1 MGAGAIGE
9 DNYGLNLSADDDAD
23 QESENE
29 DCSLPELSMDQ
40 LLGSSGSLGSLRC
53 FLGRRRLEPLPEED
67 SPGSGKHQVGWWW
80 QRFQTTSKSSVGANA
95 EERDR
100 VFVKLNQEDEEFRR
114 KIVDLHRKLSDVDA
128 DVSYAETAGLPNS
141 RSSREAERL
150 KELEA
155 VARRAE
161 ETNSRN
167 AEEMNAER
175 RREAMRRE
183 DSAEASDR
191 RKYRSRR
198 QADQLRRSRRFEE
211 EYDDQNGSP
220 SSETNFLNRLRL
232 KRRSMKL
239 LSFLSGKAAD
249 RSQEE
254 RAARLLRMY
263 MPEKGG
269 ARSTQ
274 NTISIHH
281 TSRDRR
287 FWKLRNRRRTSSA

>member
-1 MGAGAIGE
+1 MGYVA
-9 DNYGLNLSADDDAD
+9 S
-23 QESENE
+23 
-29 DCSLPELSMDQ
+29 
-40 LLGSSGSLGSLRC
+40 
-53 FLGRRRLEPLPEED
+53 
-67 SPGSGKHQVGWWW
+67 
-80 QRFQTTSKSSVGANA
+80 
-95 EERDR
+95 
-100 VFVKLNQEDEEFRR
+100 
-114 KIVDLHRKLSDVDA
+114 
-128 DVSYAETAGLPNS
+128 ETAGSP
-141 RSSREAERL
+141 SSKEAERL
-150 KELEA
+150 RELEA

-183 DSAEASDR
+183 DSFETSDR
-191 RKYRSRR
+191 RRHRSRR

-211 EYDDQNGSP
+211 EFDDQNGSP
-220 SSETNFLNRLRL
+220 SSTGETNFLNRLRL

-254 RAARLLRMY
+254 RAARLLRLY
-263 MPEKGG
+263 MPEKSG

>member
-1 MGAGAIGE
+1 M
-9 DNYGLNLSADDDAD
+9 
-23 QESENE
+23 
-29 DCSLPELSMDQ
+29 
-40 LLGSSGSLGSLRC
+40 
-53 FLGRRRLEPLPEED
+53 
-67 SPGSGKHQVGWWW
+67 
-80 QRFQTTSKSSVGANA
+80 
-95 EERDR
+95 
-100 VFVKLNQEDEEFRR
+100 
-114 KIVDLHRKLSDVDA
+114 HRKLSDVDA
-128 DVSYAETAGLPNS
+128 DAGYAATGLPNS
-141 RSSREAERL
+141 RSSMEAERL
-150 KELEA
+150 RELEA

-167 AEEMNAER
+167 VEEMNAER

-183 DSAEASDR
+183 DSIDASDR
-191 RKYRSRR
+191 RRHRSRR

-211 EYDDQNGSP
+211 EFDDQNGRTSP
-220 SSETNFLNRLRL
+220 SNAGETNFLNKLRL
-232 KRRSMKL
+232 KRRSLKL

-254 RAARLLRMY
+254 RAARLLRLY

>member
-1 MGAGAIGE
+1 M
-9 DNYGLNLSADDDAD
+9 
-23 QESENE
+23 
-29 DCSLPELSMDQ
+29 
-40 LLGSSGSLGSLRC
+40 
-53 FLGRRRLEPLPEED
+53 
-67 SPGSGKHQVGWWW
+67 
-80 QRFQTTSKSSVGANA
+80 
-95 EERDR
+95 
-100 VFVKLNQEDEEFRR
+100 
-114 KIVDLHRKLSDVDA
+114 HRKLSDVDA
-128 DVSYAETAGLPNS
+128 DVGYAAPETAGSPNS
-141 RSSREAERL
+141 RSSKEAERL
-150 KELEA
+150 RELEA

-167 AEEMNAER
+167 VEEMNAER

-183 DSAEASDR
+183 DSAEPSDR
-191 RKYRSRR
+191 RRYRSRR
-198 QADQLRRSRRFEE
+198 SDQLRRSRRFEE
-211 EYDDQNGSP
+211 EFDDQNGSP
-220 SSETNFLNRLRL
+220 SSTGETNFLNRLRL

-263 MPEKGG
+263 MPEKSG

>member
-1 MGAGAIGE
+1 M
-9 DNYGLNLSADDDAD
+9 
-23 QESENE
+23 
-29 DCSLPELSMDQ
+29 
-40 LLGSSGSLGSLRC
+40 
-53 FLGRRRLEPLPEED
+53 
-67 SPGSGKHQVGWWW
+67 
-80 QRFQTTSKSSVGANA
+80 
-95 EERDR
+95 
-100 VFVKLNQEDEEFRR
+100 
-114 KIVDLHRKLSDVDA
+114 HRKLSDVDA
-128 DVSYAETAGLPNS
+128 DVSYAAPETAGSPNS
-141 RSSREAERL
+141 RSSKEAERL
-150 KELEA
+150 RELEA

-167 AEEMNAER
+167 VEEMNAER

-183 DSAEASDR
+183 DSAETSDR
-191 RKYRSRR
+191 RRHRNRR
-198 QADQLRRSRRFEE
+198 ADQLRRSKRFEE
-211 EYDDQNGSP
+211 EFDDQNGRTSP
-220 SSETNFLNRLRL
+220 SSTGETNFLNRLRL
-232 KRRSMKL
+232 KRRSLKL

>member
-1 MGAGAIGE
+1 M
-9 DNYGLNLSADDDAD
+9 NY
-23 QESENE
+23 E
-29 DCSLPELSMDQ
+29 PEAT
-40 LLGSSGSLGSLRC
+40 G
-53 FLGRRRLEPLPEED
+53 
-67 SPGSGKHQVGWWW
+67 SPGS
-80 QRFQTTSKSSVGANA
+80 
-95 EERDR
+95 
-100 VFVKLNQEDEEFRR
+100 
-114 KIVDLHRKLSDVDA
+114 
-128 DVSYAETAGLPNS
+128 
-141 RSSREAERL
+141 RSFREAERL
-150 KELEA
+150 RELEA

-175 RREAMRRE
+175 RREAMQKE
-183 DSAEASDR
+183 DFAEASD
-191 RKYRSRR
+191 KRR
-198 QADQLRRSRRFEE
+198 QRSKRQIEQLRRSKRFEE
-211 EYDDQNGSP
+211 DFDDQNGTM
-220 SSETNFLNRLRL
+220 SSSSSGETNFLNRLRL

-263 MPEKGG
+263 MPDKGG
-269 ARSTQ
+269 SRTAQ

>member
-1 MGAGAIGE
+1 M
-9 DNYGLNLSADDDAD
+9 DAD
-23 QESENE
+23 VNHE
-29 DCSLPELSMDQ
+29 PETI
-40 LLGSSGSLGSLRC
+40 
-53 FLGRRRLEPLPEED
+53 D
-67 SPGSGKHQVGWWW
+67 SPG
-80 QRFQTTSKSSVGANA
+80 
-95 EERDR
+95 
-100 VFVKLNQEDEEFRR
+100 
-114 KIVDLHRKLSDVDA
+114 
-128 DVSYAETAGLPNS
+128 S

-150 KELEA
+150 RELEA

-167 AEEMNAER
+167 VEKMNAER
-175 RREAMRRE
+175 RREEMQKE
-183 DSAEASDR
+183 EVAETSD
-191 RKYRSRR
+191 KRR
-198 QADQLRRSRRFEE
+198 QRSKRQIEQLRRSKRFEE
-211 EYDDQNGSP
+211 DFDDQNSTMSP
-220 SSETNFLNRLRL
+220 SSSGETNFLNRLRI

-263 MPEKGG
+263 MPDKGG
-269 ARSTQ
+269 SRTTQ